1 MTSTPQTFRLRNES
15 DIFNVST
22 AMSQIEINRPQK
34 KYNIRLNNIDNINKF
49 INKPNLSKAEKFQ
62 QKIKKNLSDSNFS
75 STKASTK
82 FYNNNNN
89 NSEKNY
95 KLNRVKSENNYFPKY
110 KNDMS
115 PFQRKI
121 IEIYG
126 NDENKIKYIKSN
138 NIKSSKGKIERET
151 KNINQQRKLSQS
163 LTCTRFNQ
171 NSLKQSFDSGIK
183 ENTKFNINS
192 SSKQNKMNSLKS
204 NIFFLPNFE
213 KKNNN
218 SNLQFNQQSLTDR
231 NQKSNSLPK
240 KINYNKNEDFTKLN
254 QVYDWKDSSNE
265 IWLRRYYNKD
275 KNNILNHRERKLRDL
290 NGSMDDKNLNYKQ
303 NTIKNLNM
311 SETDIKKNK
320 IDKVKKFYK
329 GKSDSIIRK
338 QISNISVLS
347 QDEFYENNLFCANKN
362 DKKNNYKNEICHSY
376 TIENVKYEDI
386 PEIKKLLNNNGIHI
400 IKTLLNGYTLT
411 GDKKGKLTIKIR
423 ENKNDKLYNQ
433 HMKNASNEL
442 LKNVKGI
449 SIINDEQ
456 NKKEKEI
463 KLVPNFPADVKWQY
477 SNTSLFSKNRL
488 DKTNN
493 PQISRKKGKFNRNN
507 QIEYSKMLIN
517 KNKNVKK

>member
-1 MTSTPQTFRLRNES
+1 MTSRPETFRLRNES

-62 QKIKKNLSDSNFS
+62 QKIKKNLSDSNFT

-82 FYNNNNN
+82 VYNSNN
-89 NSEKNY
+89 EKKYY
-95 KLNRVKSENNYFPKY
+95 KLNRVNSENNYFPKF
-110 KNDMS
+110 KNDLS

-126 NDENKIKYIKSN
+126 NDENKLKYIKSQ

-151 KNINQQRKLSQS
+151 KNINQHKILSQS
-163 LTCTRFNQ
+163 LTCNRFNGKYI
-171 NSLKQSFDSGIK
+171 KQSFDIEVK
-183 ENTKFNINS
+183 DNKKFNNNNS
-192 SSKQNKMNSLKS
+192 SRENKMNSLKS
-204 NIFFLPNFE
+204 NIFFVPNCE
-213 KKNNN
+213 QKNNN
-218 SNLQFNQQSLTDR
+218 INLKINKQSLTDR
-231 NQKSNSLPK
+231 NQTNISFQK
-240 KINYNKNEDFTKLN
+240 KVNYNKNEEFTKLN
-254 QVYDWKDSSNE
+254 NVFDWKDSSNE

-303 NTIKNLNM
+303 STIKNLTM

-329 GKSDSIIRK
+329 GKSDSIIQK

-362 DKKNNYKNEICHSY
+362 DKKNNFKNEICHSY
-376 TIENVKYEDI
+376 SIENVKYEDI
-386 PEIKKLLNNNGIHI
+386 PEIKKLLKNNGIHI

-411 GDKKGKLTIKIR
+411 GDKKGKLTIQIR
-423 ENKNDKLYNQ
+423 ENKNDKLYNL

-456 NKKEKEI
+456 NKKEI
-463 KLVPNFPADVKWQY
+463 KLVPNFPADVKWEY

-493 PQISRKKGKFNRNN
+493 PQISRKKGKFNRSN

>member
-1 MTSTPQTFRLRNES
+1 MTSRPETFRLRNES

-62 QKIKKNLSDSNFS
+62 QKIKKNLSDSNFT

-82 FYNNNNN
+82 VYNSNN
-89 NSEKNY
+89 EKKYY
-95 KLNRVKSENNYFPKY
+95 KLNRVNSENNYFPKF
-110 KNDMS
+110 KNDLS

-126 NDENKIKYIKSN
+126 NDENKLKYIKSQ

-151 KNINQQRKLSQS
+151 KNINQHKILSQS
-163 LTCTRFNQ
+163 LTCNRFNGKYI
-171 NSLKQSFDSGIK
+171 KQSFDIEVK
-183 ENTKFNINS
+183 DNKKFNNNNS
-192 SSKQNKMNSLKS
+192 SRENKMNSLKS
-204 NIFFLPNFE
+204 NIFFVPNCE
-213 KKNNN
+213 QKNNN
-218 SNLQFNQQSLTDR
+218 INLKINKQSLTDR
-231 NQKSNSLPK
+231 NQTNISFQK
-240 KINYNKNEDFTKLN
+240 KVNYNKNEEFTKLN
-254 QVYDWKDSSNE
+254 NVFDWKDSSNE
-265 IWLRRYYNKD
+265 IWLRRYY

-290 NGSMDDKNLNYKQ
+290 NGSMDDKNLNYKP
-303 NTIKNLNM
+303 NNNKNINI
-311 SETDIKKNK
+311 SDTDIKKNK
-320 IDKVKKFYK
+320 IKLVKKFYK
-329 GKSDSIIRK
+329 GKSNSLIQK
-338 QISNISVLS
+338 QISNISILS
-347 QDEFYENNLFCANKN
+347 QDEFYENNLICANKN
-362 DKKNNYKNEICHSY
+362 DKKNKNDYKNEICHSY
-376 TIENVKYEDI
+376 SIENVKYEDI
-386 PEIKKLLNNNGIHI
+386 PEIKKLLTNNGIHI

-411 GDKKGKLTIKIR
+411 GDKKGKMIIKIR

-433 HMKNASNEL
+433 HLKNASNEI

-456 NKKEKEI
+456 IKKEI
-463 KLVPNFPADVKWQY
+463 KLVPNFPADVNWQY
-477 SNTSLFSKNRL
+477 SNTYLYSKNRL

-493 PQISRKKGKFNRNN
+493 PQISRKKGKFNRSN

>member
-62 QKIKKNLSDSNFS
+62 KRIKNNLSESNLT
-75 STKASTK
+75 STKASSK
-82 FYNNNNN
+82 VYNSNN
-89 NSEKNY
+89 EKNY

-126 NDENKIKYIKSN
+126 NDETKIQYIKSN
-138 NIKSSKGKIERET
+138 NIKSSKGKIEREI

-163 LTCTRFNQ
+163 LTSKKFNQ

-183 ENTKFNINS
+183 ENKKFNINS

-218 SNLQFNQQSLTDR
+218 FNLELNQQSLTDR
-231 NQKSNSLPK
+231 IQTSNSLPK
-240 KINYNKNEDFTKLN
+240 KVNYNKNEDFTKLN
-254 QVYDWKDSSNE
+254 KVFDWKDSSNE

-329 GKSDSIIRK
+329 GKSDSIIQK

-347 QDEFYENNLFCANKN
+347 QDELYENNLFCANKN
-362 DKKNNYKNEICHSY
+362 DKKNNFKNEICHSY
-376 TIENVKYEDI
+376 SIENVKYEDI
-386 PEIKKLLNNNGIHI
+386 PEIKKLLKNNGIHI

-411 GDKKGKLTIKIR
+411 GDKKGKMIIKIR

-433 HMKNASNEL
+433 HLKNASNDI

-456 NKKEKEI
+456 IKKEI
-463 KLVPNFPADVKWQY
+463 KLVPNFPANVNWQY
-477 SNTSLFSKNRL
+477 SNNYLFSKNRL
-488 DKTNN
+488 EQTNN
-493 PQISRKKGKFNRNN
+493 PQISRKKGKFNRSN

-517 KNKNVKK
+517 KNKNSKK